1 MNSAGERA
9 VRCGALAAA
18 GRGLW
23 QLGRQATR
31 TGSLSRFMA
40 GGHPALPPTPGPP
53 TPVGRRVGSSSRE
66 VTAPAVRSP
75 PQP

>member
-9 VRCGALAAA
+9 VRCGAPAVA

-23 QLGRQATR
+23 QLGRQVTR

-40 GGHPALPPTPGPP
+40 GGHPALPPAPGPP
-53 TPVGRRVGSSSRE
+53 TPGPSHPGRQAGRQQ
-66 VTAPAVRSP
+66 
-75 PQP
+75 QP